1 MATASVAKIAANRAN
16 ATLSTGPADTSRS
29 RFNGLTH
36 GLTSKQPIVRG
47 EDQNQYDAFSA
58 NLLRE
63 LAPCTATETV
73 LAERIIAA
81 AWRLKRFTRV
91 ESAFFNNRI
100 DAFMDE
106 NPEGDPDA
114 AMAALFT
121 EPAEMARM
129 RLFLRY
135 QTSVQREYDAAR
147 REFQKAQAE
156 RQDETIE
163 NTGTAVLSA
172 APDGNNPNRGFASQ
186 PAPNHDVPAFVTAI
200 NGQSPRDTLSSK

>member
-1 MATASVAKIAANRAN
+1 
-16 ATLSTGPADTSRS
+16 
-29 RFNGLTH
+29 
-36 GLTSKQPIVRG
+36 
-47 EDQNQYDAFSA
+47 
-58 NLLRE
+58 LRE

-106 NPEGDPDA
+106 NPESAPEV

-156 RQDETIE
+156 RQSETIE
-163 NTGTAVLSA
+163 NTGTGVGA
-172 APDGNNPNRGFASQ
+172 APAGINLTRGFASQ
-186 PAPNHDVPAFVTAI
+186 SVPNHEAPAAVTAI
-200 NGQSPRDTLSSK
+200 NAQSPRATLASK